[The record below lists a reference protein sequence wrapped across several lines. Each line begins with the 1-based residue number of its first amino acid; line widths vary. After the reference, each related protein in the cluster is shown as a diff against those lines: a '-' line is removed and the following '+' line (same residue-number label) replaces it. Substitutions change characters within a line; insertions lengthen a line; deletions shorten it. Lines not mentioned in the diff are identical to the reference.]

1 MKLGFILYPQVTQL
15 DFTGPLQFLGRLPGA
30 ACYIIAKDTGP
41 LKTDGALSVVPT
53 HSFDD
58 APQMDLIC
66 VPGGFGVKAAIED
79 ADTVKFVAEQG
90 TGARYITSVCTGA
103 LLLGAAGLLK
113 GRRATTHWAYT
124 DLLKLFGAE
133 YEAARVV
140 QDGNVFTGGGV
151 TAGIDFALTLIA
163 ALKGDGLAKGLQ
175 LALEYDPQP
184 PFAGGHPSRADAQI
198 LERVQPLY
206 TEQVEATAQAIRAA
220 MGQPDDKPTHY

>member
-30 ACYIIAKDTGP
+30 ECYIIAKDTAP

-53 HSFDD
+53 HSFAD

-79 ADTVKFVAEQG
+79 ADTVNFVKQQG
-90 TGARYITSVCTGA
+90 AGARYITSVCTGA
-103 LLLGAAGLLK
+103 LLLGAAGLLT

-140 QDGNVFTGGGV
+140 QDGSVFTSGGV
-151 TAGIDFALTLIA
+151 TAGIDFALTVVA
-163 ALKGDGLAKGLQ
+163 ALKGEGFAKGLQ

-184 PFAGGHPSRADAQI
+184 PFADGQPSRADAQI

-206 TEQVEATAQAIRAA
+206 ADQVEATAQAIRTAIA
-220 MGQPDDKPTHY
+220 RNDYMTT